1 MNKWKC
7 GVLGLTRMCLKY
19 FVFLKYLI
27 LPLFIVLMMPDV
39 FASEGSVPMIDKVY
53 LTTHVEQRQV
63 KYSDMAIEQEKSLS
77 SVNDDITYVY
87 PVGTPGFLTFDN
99 AKWIVAS
106 DGIATVQLCLPRT
119 LAPVEMI
126 TLSGIWETIH
136 GITRMHLT
144 GTGLYGMRIAFDGV
158 LLSDDKPLSINGIF
172 TVTVRGARHVEQVTI
187 RLDQLHDTVVDEWGT
202 ASING
207 FRKSRELQ
215 QSIGR
220 EYRLLSEPSEWIG
233 GVPVPVNYDARL
245 KVSIDRS
252 AEVAL
257 DGTLLIRKEKG
268 SGGQGLSIFVA
279 TEGPVINGWSGWD
292 MIESVTGTKQDKGV
306 TVKAS
311 GGHIHVDISKVA
323 SFRNMS
329 WWTRNPARP
338 DELLLVPADE
348 ATVDIQI
355 DGDYFNGTINAKG
368 RVQDGDRPVSTF
380 YAVISGKRQG
390 SDFIKQIASIV
401 GARAFDGV
409 WRDARLGEMKIR
421 QGRHLARGEF
431 SCGYNIEGTVSGPML
446 DLQWNSSGGRS
457 GSGFLAEAHNGI
469 LTGMIW
475 KEGQRAFAEPVVAI
489 QSFPGL
495 GTDHLKRFVVP
506 KPENDAQA
514 MELTSLGYDLDAAGK
529 HDEAVKSLQEVVAY
543 YAGQALKHENDPD
556 AYSNYIVN
564 QALPLLNLIDAASEA
579 GNYPALVKA
588 LSMSVKVQRELGKD
602 AVILRSFRAQAEKYI
617 AEIGK
622 SASTMELL
630 AVAYNSKKES
640 LSVAGIGLSM
650 DDAQNDHG
658 IVISGVLKGKP
669 AARAGVISGDIL
681 VAIDGVSVVGMNREK
696 AARLIRGEAGISLAI
711 KVYRSGQTL
720 DFHLSRA
727 PLITLEKSRK
737 ASLGKHIGKLHALV
751 AQTGAYNRTETA
763 FVKKMTVDLNLQS
776 THKEDVQAAFIELTD
791 RLKRL
796 SNKLE
801 DDRRTMIALAHRV
814 LADTPEAMGLF
825 NLFVAMQNDFLTK
838 RTLENDGME
847 RMERLDRDE
856 EAYEKRAD
864 VSFINKEMLRLSI
877 LSLGAIDVMR
887 LDSRERLK
895 HVLKAMEIS
904 STASDS
910 DQIAHHIAS
919 FSLRLDNWRRKM
931 VTDAAKIE
939 SLQYGQDFYEKYVQ
953 ALVDMNLPEQ
963 ALVASE
969 AGRARA
975 FQDLLAAGNIG
986 VVKESVID
994 SAKVGFV
1001 NRGYAPA
1008 LSGEDILDVVRQ
1020 RKSTVVEYMMTESEL
1035 FVWIINPKGRVHMI
1049 RQPLDRKALR
1059 ESVDT
1064 FVKLVEPVS
1073 CTIEERKERAV
1084 RLNQTLRSLYTFLI
1098 EPIPERLLPAD
1109 PVEPVTIVPFDE
1121 LFRVPFNVLIDKNG
1135 KYFIDKHALV
1145 FSSAVSALRNTHE
1158 NKAKL
1163 QAADKLRLLAV
1174 VNPNP
1179 LPDAGFGQLD
1189 ETEAG
1194 FQQLLK
1200 FYPETCEEDVLVGG
1214 NATKANLKSRLQAGG
1229 HSVVFFGTH
1238 GDINDT
1244 DVLQS
1249 CIMMAK
1255 QVGDSGQEDG
1265 KLRIADI
1272 FNLDLSS
1279 DLSILSACGT
1289 GRGSL
1294 SPDGVNGLSRAFFLG
1309 GSASLMTSL
1318 WSIPEMISIQQ
1329 VYEFTEYWRA
1339 KGMSKANALRKTQL
1353 NSMRSYPE
1361 QPEIWASF
1369 QLYGEWE

>member
-1 MNKWKC
+1 MNKWKY
-7 GVLGLTRMCLKY
+7 GVLGLKRLCFKHC
-19 FVFLKYLI
+19 VFLKYLI

-39 FASEGSVPMIDKVY
+39 FAVEGSVPMIDRVY
-53 LTTHVEQRQV
+53 LTTRLEQREV
-63 KYSDMAIEQEKSLS
+63 KYSDMPIEQEKSLS
-77 SVNDDITYVY
+77 SVNADITYVY
-87 PVGTPGFLTFDN
+87 PVGRPGFLAFDN

-106 DGIATVQLCLPRT
+106 DGVATVQLCLPRT
-119 LAPVEMI
+119 WAPVEMI

-172 TVTVRGARHVEQVTI
+172 TVTVRGARHVEQVI
-187 RLDQLHDTVVDEWGT
+187 LRLEQSFDTVVDKWEA
-202 ASING
+202 ASIDG
-207 FRKSRELQ
+207 FRKNRELQ
-215 QSIGR
+215 QSMR
-220 EYRLLSEPSEWIG
+220 QEYRLHSEPSEWIG
-233 GVPVPVNYDARL
+233 GVPVPVNYDAKMR
-245 KVSIDRS
+245 VSIDSS

-257 DGTLLIRKEKG
+257 DGTLLISNEKG
-268 SGGQGLSIFVA
+268 SGSKNLSILIA
-279 TEGPVINGWSGWD
+279 TEGPVVNGWSGWD
-292 MIESVTGTKQDKGV
+292 MMEAVTGTKQDKGM

-311 GGHIHVDISKVA
+311 DGHIHVDISMVR
-323 SFRNMS
+323 SFRNMK
-329 WWTRNPARP
+329 WYIQNPARP
-338 DELLLVPADE
+338 DELLRVTADE
-348 ATVDIQI
+348 GTMDIQI
-355 DGDYFNGTINAKG
+355 NGDDFIGTIDAKG

-380 YAVISGKRQG
+380 HAVLSGNRQG
-390 SDFIKQIASIV
+390 GDFIKKISAIV
-401 GARAFDGV
+401 GGRAFGGV

-421 QGRHLARGEF
+421 QGSQLVKGQF
-431 SCGYNIEGTVSGPML
+431 SCGYNIEGRVSGAML
-446 DLQWNSSGGRS
+446 DLQWDSSEGKSGR
-457 GSGFLAEAHNGI
+457 GFLAESGNGI

-475 KEGQRAFAEPVVAI
+475 KEGQSGAAEPVVAT
-489 QSFPGL
+489 QSSPEPSS
-495 GTDHLKRFVVP
+495 DHMNWFVVP
-506 KPENDAQA
+506 KPVNDAQA
-514 MELTSLGYDLDAAGK
+514 MGLKLLGYDLDAAGK

-556 AYSNYIVN
+556 AYSKYIHN
-564 QALPLLNLIDAASEA
+564 QALPLLTLIDAASEA
-579 GNYPALVKA
+579 GNYPALVNA

-602 AVILRSFRAQAEKYI
+602 AVSLRSFRAQVEKYI
-617 AEIGK
+617 DEIGK
-622 SASTMELL
+622 SASTMEMLT
-630 AVAYNSKKES
+630 VAYNSKKEN
-640 LSVAGIGLSM
+640 LSAVGIGISM
-650 DDAQNDHG
+650 DEGQNDNG
-658 IVISGVLKGKP
+658 ILISGVLKGKP

-681 VAIDGVSVVGMNREK
+681 QAVNGVSVAGMNMEQ
-696 AARLIRGEAGISLAI
+696 ATQLIRGSAGSRVSL

-720 DFHLSRA
+720 NFRLLRTPMIA
-727 PLITLEKSRK
+727 LEKSRK
-737 ASLGKHIGKLHALV
+737 ASLGKLIAKLRALV
-751 AQTGAYNRTETA
+751 AQAGAYNRTEAA
-763 FVKKMTVDLNLQS
+763 FVKKMTGDLNRQS
-776 THKEDVQAAFIELTD
+776 TRKEDVQTAFIELTA

-801 DDRRTMIALAHRV
+801 IDRRSMIALAHRV
-814 LADTPEAMGLF
+814 LADSPEAMGLF
-825 NLFVAMQNDFLTK
+825 NRFVAMENDLLTK

-986 VVKESVID
+986 VVNESVID
-994 SAKVGFV
+994 SANVGFV

-1145 FSSAVSALRNTHE
+1145 FSSAVSVLRNTHE